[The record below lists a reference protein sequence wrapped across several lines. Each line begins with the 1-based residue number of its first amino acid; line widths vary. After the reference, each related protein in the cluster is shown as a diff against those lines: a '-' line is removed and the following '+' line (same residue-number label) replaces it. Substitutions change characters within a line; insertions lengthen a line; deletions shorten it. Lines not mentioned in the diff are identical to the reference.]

1 MTLLLAFYSV
11 RSTQLPRSRG
21 VSVVQELVKR
31 TTISEV
37 ETELNIGENI
47 FDASYESNSLQD
59 DQLKNYRL
67 LRVSLPNLCA
77 IEIHYDN

>member
-37 ETELNIGENI
+37 ESELNIGENI
-47 FDASYESNSLQD
+47 FDASY
-59 DQLKNYRL
+59 
-67 LRVSLPNLCA
+67 
-77 IEIHYDN
+77 

>member
-1 MTLLLAFYSV
+1 MTLLLAFYPV
-11 RSTQLPRSRG
+11 RSPQLPRSRG

-47 FDASYESNSLQD
+47 FDASY
-59 DQLKNYRL
+59 
-67 LRVSLPNLCA
+67 
-77 IEIHYDN
+77 